1 MEPQNRE
8 PLERMTEL
16 EWMRCTRIVWRPG
29 LRGRRTLSPFLCCV
43 VWSSFSLGLASQ
55 EMNTWGQ
62 NKGDVCLTGAQPSWG
77 GGGKSPGDH
86 EAGGQLGHGHGKSPH
101 SPLLQ
106 RLTLPQSSLKMGP

>member
-16 EWMRCTRIVWRPG
+16 EWMRCTRTAWRPG
-29 LRGRRTLSPFLCCV
+29 LRGRRTLSPLLCCV
-43 VWSSFSLGLASQ
+43 VWSSFPLGLASQ

-77 GGGKSPGDH
+77 G
-86 EAGGQLGHGHGKSPH
+86 EARVLGTMRQEASWDMAMAKVHIVHCCKD
-101 SPLLQ
+101 
-106 RLTLPQSSLKMGP
+106 